1 MKRTQLYNQ
10 GFLWAVLGT
19 ILFSTKA
26 IFIKLCFKSTDIDAS
41 SLLMLRM
48 LFSLPFYAAA
58 MWYYFA
64 NQQIKK
70 VKASTYFAACLIGLL
85 GYYMSSLFDFIGL
98 FFCDIRVPRTI
109 MHRK

>member
-1 MKRTQLYNQ
+1 
-10 GFLWAVLGT
+10 
-19 ILFSTKA
+19 
-26 IFIKLCFKSTDIDAS
+26 
-41 SLLMLRM
+41 MLRM

-98 FFCDIRVPRTI
+98 QWVDALRSDLYYS
-109 MHRK
+109 